1 MPVQSL
7 SSIFFKGPELIRS
20 LCRFFSEIDY
30 LTNQDSF
37 FPDQEPIVAF
47 DFNEMIDHI
56 CPLAALAA
64 GIVGAIK

>member
-1 MPVQSL
+1 MPVQRL

-20 LCRFFSEIDY
+20 LRRFFSEIDY

-37 FPDQEPIVAF
+37 FPDEEPIVAF
-47 DFNEMIDHI
+47 DFNEMIDHL
-56 CPLAALAA
+56 CPLAA